1 MNSVKFKIKGYD
13 EASNSLLISF
23 ASDTTNSQDPETY
36 VAYAFQ
42 PLTMWPD
49 VTDIAT
55 LKKCIATAGMHHAQ
69 MQEAKE
75 KFVLDTDR
83 ISSLKA
89 LVGQTHEFT
98 VAELTATST
107 TPFDTV

>member
-1 MNSVKFKIKGYD
+1 MNSIKFKIKSYD
-13 EASNSLLISF
+13 EANNSLVISF
-23 ASDTTNSQDPETY
+23 ASDTTSSQDPETY
-36 VAYAFQ
+36 TAYAFQ

-49 VTDIAT
+49 VTDITA
-55 LKKCIATAGMHHAQ
+55 LKKCIATAGMHHAK

-75 KFVLDTDR
+75 KFVVDASR
-83 ISSLKA
+83 VASLKA

>member
-1 MNSVKFKIKGYD
+1 MNSVKFKVKGY
-13 EASNSLLISF
+13 EEGSNSLLISF
-23 ASDTTNSQDPETY
+23 ASDTTDSADPETY
-36 VAYAFQ
+36 TACAFQ

-49 VTDIAT
+49 ITDIEQ
-55 LKKCIATAGMHHAQ
+55 LKKSIATVGMHHAQ
-69 MQEAKE
+69 MQEARE

-83 ISSLKA
+83 IANLKA
-89 LVGQTHEFT
+89 MVGQTYEFT